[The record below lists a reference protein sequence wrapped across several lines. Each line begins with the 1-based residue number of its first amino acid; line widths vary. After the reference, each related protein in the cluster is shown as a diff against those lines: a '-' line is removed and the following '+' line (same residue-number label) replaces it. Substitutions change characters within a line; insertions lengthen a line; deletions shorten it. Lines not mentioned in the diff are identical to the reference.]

1 MAAKLDSYY
10 GLEGSMLLLQ
20 IIKSNFRK
28 ENQIY
33 VSAGKMKVETAKFHW
48 RMDQRSHDVI
58 YLHE

>member
-20 IIKSNFRK
+20 IIKPNFRK

-33 VSAGKMKVETAKFHW
+33 VSAGKMKISEFL
-48 RMDQRSHDVI
+48 I
-58 YLHE
+58 N